1 MISSPALFAQR
12 SRCGFTLLFL
22 VIAAVLPPS
31 DVRGAAALVFRTP
44 PSCPVGDNPA
54 QIVSADF
61 NGDGL
66 ADIATANFDDSTVS
80 ILLGAVA
87 GCMPFGSIVLP
98 PGAHPDALAVGDV
111 NGDGRLD
118 LITANA
124 NGWNQPGTLSVL
136 LGDGDGSFALRTN
149 VSVDRGPRGVVIG
162 DFNGDGRAD
171 LATAIS
177 GGWFETNLVNVAFG
191 NGDGTF
197 GLPARFIVGTAP
209 AWIAT
214 ADFNG
219 DGRPDV
225 VVVNAGPGPAGTTVS
240 ILLNTAEGPFASAMT
255 FTVGT
260 YPGFVATA
268 DFNHDNHPDVVVANR
283 ASLNVS
289 LLLGIGDG
297 TFHPAAHFGVGTGP
311 SQLAVGDF
319 NGDGHPDVAAVGDG
333 VKVLIGTGGGGF
345 LAPVSYSIGAG
356 LQSILAANLLG
367 GSNLDLVVA
376 GGYENNLSLMQGRG
390 DGTFIGGSDT
400 YATGGDIRGMSSG
413 DFNKDGRLDIVTAS
427 QGSNVVTV
435 LVQWTNGIFQPGT
448 LYPCGA
454 QPHAVKAGDF
464 NNDGWLDLVVAN
476 FSGTLTMLRGRTTA
490 PGVFTN
496 RWSSSFLGT
505 VNLPGA
511 HTDVA
516 TGFFNSGTHLDI
528 ATPNYYDAT
537 VTIALGDGTGRF
549 HTPLPPT
556 VPVNGGPVSVIVDD
570 FNGDGLADIA
580 VGHEGG
586 TKISLATGRGDGTFN
601 AKVDVETWEIPWF
614 IRSADVNFDGR
625 PDLVAAH
632 GDWRLVSVMLNT
644 TTNGVVQ
651 FAPPITHS
659 VAIEPL
665 SVAVGDFNGDNLP
678 DIASGN
684 FASTSVLLGHGD
696 GSFSSAADYFVGG
709 QQITAGDF
717 NNDSMPDLAI
727 DLGGKVGLFWNDT
740 LPALQIKRV
749 TGGVRLAWPAWTPYT
764 LEVSAGVGNV
774 GGWTAVTDVPARIA
788 NQFVLT
794 NAVPAALKT
803 YRLKR
808 PAP

>member
-1 MISSPALFAQR
+1 MISPPALLAQR
-12 SRCGFTLLFL
+12 SRCGFTVLCLFL
-22 VIAAVLPPS
+22 AAVLPPS
-31 DVRGAAALVFRTP
+31 AVWGAASLVFRTP
-44 PSCPVGDNPA
+44 PSCPVGDSPA

-61 NGDGL
+61 NGDGIT
-66 ADIATANFDDSTVS
+66 DIATANFDDSTVS
-80 ILLGAVA
+80 VVLGTAA
-87 GCMPFGSIVLP
+87 GYAPFTSIALP
-98 PGAHPDALAVGDV
+98 AGAHPDALALGDV
-111 NGDGRLD
+111 NGDGRTD

-124 NGWNQPGTLSVL
+124 NGWNQPGALSVL
-136 LGDGDGSFALRTN
+136 LGNGGGSFVLRTN
-149 VSVDRGPRGVVIG
+149 VPVDRGPRGVVIA
-162 DFNGDGRAD
+162 DFNGDGLAD

-177 GGWFETNLVNVAFG
+177 GGWFETNLVNVVFG

-197 GLPARFIVGTAP
+197 GSPARFTVGTAP

-219 DGRPDV
+219 DGRPDL
-225 VVVNAGPGPAGTTVS
+225 VVVNAGPGPSGTTASV
-240 ILLNTAEGPFASAMT
+240 LLNTIEGPFASAMT

-268 DFNHDNHPDVVVANR
+268 DFNHDNHPDFVVANR
-283 ASLNVS
+283 AAASVS

-297 TFHPAAHFGVGTGP
+297 TFHPATHFGVETGP

-319 NGDGHPDVAAVGDG
+319 NGDGHADVAAVGDG
-333 VKVLIGTGGGGF
+333 VKVLIGSGSGGF
-345 LAPVSYSIGAG
+345 AAPVSYSIGAG
-356 LQSILAANLLG
+356 LQAIGAGNFLG
-367 GSNLDLVVA
+367 DTNLDLAVA
-376 GGYENNLSLMQGRG
+376 GGYENNLLLMQGRG
-390 DGTFIGGSDT
+390 DGTFKGGSDT
-400 YATGGDIRGMSSG
+400 YATGGDIRGMATG

-435 LVQWTNGIFQPGT
+435 LVQQTNGIFLPGT
-448 LYPCGA
+448 IYPCGA
-454 QPHAVKAGDF
+454 QPHGVKSGDF
-464 NNDGWLDLVVAN
+464 NNDGWPDLVVAN
-476 FSGTLTMLRGRTTA
+476 FGGTLTMLRGRTTA

-537 VTIALGDGTGRF
+537 VTIALGDGTGQF
-549 HTPLPPT
+549 HSPRPPV
-556 VPVNGGPVSVIVDD
+556 VPVNGGPVSVVVDD
-570 FNGDGLADIA
+570 FNGDGLADLA
-580 VGHEGG
+580 VGHDGG
-586 TKISLATGRGDGTFN
+586 TRISIATGRGDGTFD
-601 AKVDVETWEIPWF
+601 AKVDIETWEIPWF

-632 GDWRLVSVMLNT
+632 GDWRLISVMLNT
-644 TTNGVVQ
+644 GSNGLIQ
-651 FAPPITHS
+651 FAPPMTHP

-696 GSFSSAADYFVGG
+696 GTFSTAADYFVGG
-709 QQITAGDF
+709 QQIAAGDF

-749 TGGVRLAWPAWTPYT
+749 AGGVRLAWPAWTPYT
-764 LEVSAGVGNV
+764 LEVSGGAGDA
-774 GGWTAVTDVPARIA
+774 GGWSMVTNTPARIA
-788 NQFVLT
+788 SQFVLT
-794 NAVPAALKT
+794 NAAPGPLKT